1 MGLGNM
7 LDKLFN
13 KKSGADA
20 KAGEVLSTENALTT
34 NAEPENIYETASLN
48 EGGPA
53 EAGASIEAGG
63 KDSTAD
69 PSKKD
74 APGSP
79 DTAGSDGAEVTEEK
93 VLAVLSEVYDPEI
106 PIDIV
111 NLGLIYG
118 IEIDGANVRI
128 NMTMTA
134 PGCPASTQIAGE
146 SKMLVEEL
154 PGVESVEIEI
164 VWDPPWDPS
173 KMSEEAQQSLGM
185 F

>member
-7 LDKLFN
+7 LGKLF
-13 KKSGADA
+13 KKESGTVE
-20 KAGEVLSTENALTT
+20 KSGEVLSPANALTDES
-34 NAEPENIYETASLN
+34 EPENIYKTASLDEVGSKSVN
-48 EGGPA
+48 STDEHASASVNTPESTQGSADA
-53 EAGASIEAGG
+53 ELTQES
-63 KDSTAD
+63 
-69 PSKKD
+69 
-74 APGSP
+74 
-79 DTAGSDGAEVTEEK
+79 
-93 VLAVLSEVYDPEI
+93 VLKVLSEVYDPEI

-118 IEIDGANVRI
+118 VDINGSNVNIR
-128 NMTMTA
+128 MTMTA

-146 SKMLVEEL
+146 SKMLVEGM
-154 PGVESVEIEI
+154 PGVESVEIEL